1 MLQQILT
8 GQARSFVLLIWAIL
22 LFVYF
27 LPSVVAFTRAHRR
40 FFIILA
46 LNLLLSPVQAMALH
60 FLAPGLMTVN
70 TQDLASSIRVA
81 LVANFGLG
89 WLLLLAWSLMP
100 TQPGPRLV
108 AARGSKLYDAV
119 AALPLILWFL
129 YGALQLR
136 PTLVDDWGAVA
147 SGAAGPYVW
156 VQFFSLLAALLF
168 DLLLVYVLVVRD
180 KPVLKARGVLPRF
193 FGFAGTFL
201 GVGILQLPVAH
212 LAMPAQILAALL
224 VGIGSVASFVVLW
237 RLGKSFSIMP
247 EARKLV
253 TTGPYAVVRHPLY
266 GVEMIT
272 IVGTAM
278 QFRQPWAGLIAAGV
292 VALLWIRSVYE
303 EAVLAAAYP
312 EYAAYR
318 TRTKRFIPGVI

>member
-8 GQARSFVLLIWAIL
+8 GQAKSFVLLIWAIL

-27 LPSVVAFTRAHRR
+27 LPSVAAFTRAHRR
-40 FFIILA
+40 FFIVLV
-46 LNLLLSPVQAMALH
+46 LNLLLSPLQATALH
-60 FLAPGLMTVN
+60 FLAPGLVTVN
-70 TQDLASSIRVA
+70 PQDLASSIRVA
-81 LVANFGLG
+81 LIANFGLG

-100 TQPGPRLV
+100 TQPDPRLV
-108 AARGSKLYDAV
+108 AARDSKLYDAV

-136 PTLVDDWGAVA
+136 ATLVGDWGMMA
-147 SGAAGPYVW
+147 SGAAGLYVW

-193 FGFAGTFL
+193 FGFVGTFL
-201 GVGILQLPVAH
+201 GVGILQLP
-212 LAMPAQILAALL
+212 LARLTMPVQIVAALL
-224 VGIGSVASFVVLW
+224 VGAGSVGSFVVLW

-278 QFRQPWAGLIAAGV
+278 QFLQPWATLIAIGV

-303 EAVLAAAYP
+303 EAVLARAYP